1 MYYVYFIKA
10 TAVMPRLTIIFRY
23 QRNGFLHVDR
33 ENLETLLME
42 ELTLEARQ
50 KGII

>member
-1 MYYVYFIKA
+1 M
-10 TAVMPRLTIIFRY
+10 
-23 QRNGFLHVDR
+23 DR

-50 KGII
+50 KGIILLKVHAVCILKKASMGEL